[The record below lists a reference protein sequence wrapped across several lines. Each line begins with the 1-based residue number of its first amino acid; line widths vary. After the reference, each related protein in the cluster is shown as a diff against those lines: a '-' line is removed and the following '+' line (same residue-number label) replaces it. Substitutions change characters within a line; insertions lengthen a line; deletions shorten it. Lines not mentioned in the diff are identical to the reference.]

1 MNHWCWKGISFSL
14 SVLMA
19 IFRVADTRMSPF
31 WILLELRVM
40 EVVMTAGA
48 IRNAKLQSNHHQ
60 QQTNQHPAFYR
71 PDALPVAQPTV
82 SEHWRE
88 GHMEEHLGIVFQ
100 SMHHKGL
107 TLNVGGKDWALKCDS
122 VMLHLCSCLFSC
134 LCCDCCQEKFGLGGY
149 M

>member
-1 MNHWCWKGISFSL
+1 
-14 SVLMA
+14 MA

-71 PDALPVAQPTV
+71 PDVLPVAQPTV
-82 SEHWRE
+82 SEH
-88 GHMEEHLGIVFQ
+88 
-100 SMHHKGL
+100 
-107 TLNVGGKDWALKCDS
+107 
-122 VMLHLCSCLFSC
+122 
-134 LCCDCCQEKFGLGGY
+134 
-149 M
+149 